1 MYFRD
6 IPGKTAEKRIL
17 INQVRQDKIAHA
29 QLFLGKEGYG
39 GLAMAIAFSRYV
51 MCRQPLEEDACGTCE
66 SCKKFD
72 HYAKPDIHFVY
83 PMVKYKN
90 LKRED
95 TISTDALADWKKAL
109 ADSPF
114 LSLTKWLECLESEGS
129 TPNVNVKECHDIIYK
144 LSLMSF
150 DGGYKI
156 LIFWLPEFLG
166 KDGNRLLK
174 LIEEPPAQTL
184 LLFISQDADAILPTI
199 LSRCQILR
207 IAPFESEDITSYIQN
222 HFTMGPMR
230 AQEIANMSDGN
241 LWTAIQVCRED
252 SRDYSAML
260 ISWFRITYTGNP
272 VTIQEWYSGFDPLS
286 KNEKLAFLEY
296 GLHFLRQFIL
306 CLLNAGEHAK
316 ATEKEKETI
325 DRMKSVLSVE
335 KATAII
341 EILERQLLA
350 IPRNANQKIMF
361 LTDSLT
367 IGDIMNGKDNV
378 SLPSY
383 HAGFHI

>member
-1 MYFRD
+1 MYFKD
-6 IPGKTAEKRIL
+6 IPGKETEKNIL
-17 INQVRQDKIAHA
+17 IQQVKQQKIAHA

-39 GLAMAIAFSRYV
+39 GLALALAFSRYV
-51 MCRQPLEEDACGTCE
+51 MCHQPGEDDACGTCD
-66 SCKKFD
+66 SCRKFD
-72 HYAKPDIHFVY
+72 HFAKPDVHFVF

-95 TISTDALADWKKAL
+95 TTSNDALADWKKAL
-109 ADSPF
+109 TDSPF
-114 LSLTKWLECLESEGS
+114 LSLSKWLEYLESEGS
-129 TPNVNVKECHDIIYK
+129 TPNINVKECHDIANK

-156 LIFWLPEFLG
+156 LILWLPEFLG

-184 LLFISQDADAILPTI
+184 ILFVSQDADAILPTI

-207 IAPFESEDITSYIQN
+207 ITPFESQDIVQYIQA
-222 HFTMGPMR
+222 HHTIGPHR
-230 AQEIANMSDGN
+230 AEEIANMSDGN

-260 ISWFRITYTGNP
+260 ISWFRLTYTGNP
-272 VTIQEWYSGFDPLS
+272 VTIQEWYAGFDPLS
-286 KNEKLAFLEY
+286 KNEKMAFLEY

-306 CLLNAGEHAK
+306 HLLG
-316 ATEKEKETI
+316 ATTQLRLTVQEKETI
-325 DRMKSVLSVE
+325 ERMTSVMSLE
-335 KATAII
+335 KASAII
-341 EILERQLLA
+341 EILERQLRA
-350 IPRNANQKIMF
+350 IPRNANLKIMF

-367 IGDIMNGKDNV
+367 IGDIMNGKESV

-383 HAGFHI
+383 DAGFPL